1 MYNLKEKLNKFVS
14 DCTEWYAAF
23 DERLTNY
30 RILIDKKVRVIIKK
44 ATYKKRVIRFIDD
57 LSIEFYQKHKEIFDL
72 IENGEYSKEEYFI
85 LKNRIMSILKA
96 KNNLR
101 KKNILNEL
109 FAKEHIKRK
118 IDSLRYYKRCNDGS
132 NVITHAIYN

>member
-1 MYNLKEKLNKFVS
+1 
-14 DCTEWYAAF
+14 
-23 DERLTNY
+23 
-30 RILIDKKVRVIIKK
+30 
-44 ATYKKRVIRFIDD
+44 
-57 LSIEFYQKHKEIFDL
+57 
-72 IENGEYSKEEYFI
+72 
-85 LKNRIMSILKA
+85 MSILKA